1 MPARRRTKATPK
13 SNEPERITD
22 EDVNA
27 AVSIIQR
34 DYYQDVRDLGDSI
47 KAEVRAGDIDN
58 EEQLDERVHED
69 VDGAARVIYTWQAKL
84 GMLVTDN
91 EDAWEE
97 FGYESPTVEQKM
109 FCAMK
114 QDVME
119 YIGDFDSIKDGDD
132 D

>member
-1 MPARRRTKATPK
+1 MAARRRSQATKKSDEPK
-13 SNEPERITD
+13 RLTD

-34 DYYQDVRDLGDSI
+34 DYYQDVRDLADSI
-47 KAEVRAGDIDN
+47 KADVRAGDIDN

-69 VDGAARVIYTWQAKL
+69 VDGCQRVIYTFQAKL

-97 FGYESPTVEQKM
+97 FGFENPTVEQKM

-119 YIGDFDSIKDGDD
+119 YIGDFDSIKGGDD
-132 D
+132 